1 MLAYE
6 QTLDDRL
13 DRILVNIRESVPG
26 EFGMLAQVIAI
37 LKED

>member
-6 QTLDDRL
+6 TLLDDRL
-13 DRILVNIRESVPG
+13 DRVLTNVRDTMPG
-26 EFGMLAQVIAI
+26 DFGMLAQVIAI